1 MREELSRLILNRY
14 SNTVSAGLDAGASN
28 ESRFPIRDE
37 LPIISAMSASNS
49 NDLRRSSVVLP
60 ALLSVIGMW
69 LAQPPL
75 EFWWLGFVAL
85 LPLIHLIAL
94 KQRFSR
100 RDYLIIWFAFSLY
113 WLISLQGLR
122 HAHPL
127 MHGPWLALGV
137 YLAVYQTGFVAFSRY
152 LGHRGISLLVVVP
165 LAWVAQE
172 YVRNYLLTGIS
183 VLSLGH
189 VLVNVPILVQI
200 ADLFGGYGVSALLA
214 LANLFAWQ
222 TIQACRHKIS
232 RTQYGFTLG
241 ITLTSFLAVL
251 GYGHFR
257 LSEPLGEPLAR
268 FALIQRNEQVE
279 YVLNPE
285 RQIEMFQGYA
295 ASSVDAARLT
305 SDVIDAYIW
314 PESMYSATNPNVY
327 LLPDATVPAQFPGTL
342 QDFKDGIRDQQ
353 LAFTKRAG
361 FVQSALLREQPK
373 SVLTPELI
381 VGCGVVEYGEGINVY
396 SAVINIDADHQVETW
411 YGKTHLVMF
420 GEYIPILPS
429 IPGLSNL
436 VPPGMGLEPGDGGK
450 LMRVGNTWVAPNVCI
465 ETAVERVAIN
475 QMRQFHSDGQT
486 PDVVATVTNDGWFD
500 DTSVIDHHLR
510 CAQMVA
516 IACRRPILSA
526 ANNGPTAWIDSRGQ
540 IVERLKTGEN
550 GFVIATP
557 RRDERISLIVRI
569 GDWPAAATVI
579 ICVALFLCMRRR
591 SPDECVQRLPQD
603 QPDPESGNE
612 QETAPQAS

>member
-1 MREELSRLILNRY
+1 MN
-14 SNTVSAGLDAGASN
+14 
-28 ESRFPIRDE
+28 
-37 LPIISAMSASNS
+37 ASNS
-49 NDLRRSSVVLP
+49 NDLRRSSVIPP

-85 LPLIHLIAL
+85 LPLIQLIAL

-100 RDYLIIWFAFSLY
+100 RDYLIIWFVASLY
-113 WLISLQGLR
+113 WLFSLQGLR

-127 MHGPWLALGV
+127 MYGPWLALGV
-137 YLAVYQTGFVAFSRY
+137 YLAVYQTVFVAFSRY
-152 LGHRGISLLVVVP
+152 LCHRGISLLVVVP

-172 YVRNYLLTGIS
+172 YLRNYLLTGIS

-189 VLVNVPILVQI
+189 VLVNVPILVQV

-222 TIQACRHKIS
+222 TIQVCRRKIKRS
-232 RTQYGFTLG
+232 QYGWTLV

-251 GYGHFR
+251 AYGNFR
-257 LSEPLGEPLAR
+257 LNEPLGEPLAR
-268 FALIQRNEQVE
+268 FALIQRNEKVE

-285 RQIEMFQGYA
+285 RKIEIFQGYA
-295 ASSVDAARLT
+295 ASSVNAARVT
-305 SDVIDAYIW
+305 PEVIDAYIW

-327 LLPDATVPAQFPGTL
+327 LLPDAIVPTQFPGTPE
-342 QDFKDGIRDQQ
+342 DFKAGIRNQQ
-353 LAFTKRAG
+353 LAFTERAG
-361 FVQSALLREQPK
+361 FVQSALRREQPT
-373 SVLTPELI
+373 STQAPELI
-381 VGCGVVEYGEGINVY
+381 VGCGVIEYGKRINVY
-396 SAVINIDADHQVETW
+396 SAVINIDSNHQVETW

-429 IPGLSNL
+429 LPGLSNL
-436 VPPGMGLEPGDGGK
+436 VPPGMGLEPGVGGK
-450 LMRVGNTWVAPNVCI
+450 LMQVRNTWVAPNVCI

-475 QMRQFHSDGQT
+475 QMHRFHLDNQT
-486 PDVVATVTNDGWFD
+486 PDVIATVTNDGWFD
-500 DTSVIDHHLR
+500 NTSVIDHHLR

-540 IVERLKTGEN
+540 IVERLKTGED

-557 RRDERISLIVRI
+557 KKDERISLIVRI

-579 ICVALFLCMRRR
+579 ICVALGLCVRRR
-591 SPDECVQRLPQD
+591 SADECVLALSQAKPTA
-603 QPDPESGNE
+603 ESDAEPNR
-612 QETAPQAS
+612 APQAS